1 MQDPRAVTAPGPFR
15 AVPQGGGPVFAPHMM
30 HTKRFASLNE
40 ARRFLALGL
49 PVLVTQVS
57 QMGMNFVDTAMT
69 GQAGTADMAAVA
81 VAGSI
86 WVPVSLLG
94 MGCLL
99 SLPAMMAHLVG
110 GGEQQ
115 RTPHLLRQGLWLS
128 AVLSLLLMAVFSL
141 LSLHLELFGLDA
153 ELAPLA
159 AGYLQAMLCG
169 LPGMMLFVN
178 MRGFLEGYA
187 RTRPAML
194 VGLLGLALNVPCNY
208 VLIYGK
214 LGLPQLGAVG
224 CGVATAL
231 CYWFMGLSLAW
242 YARREARCRGV
253 GPLFLPLLLPR
264 TAGEGAA
271 ARRVDRALVWRIFR
285 IGLPGAL
292 AACFES
298 SLFALTALLLAPLG
312 KVVVAGH
319 QIAMNFS
326 SIIYMLPLS
335 LNITVAIRV
344 GQNLGAG
351 RLERARLAAR
361 TALCLGLGLA
371 LLTLAATFCLRGPIA
386 LIYNSDPAV
395 LGLAAGLLGLAAFNQ
410 IPEALQTVSIGVL
423 RAYND
428 TRYILGVCLVSYWL
442 VGLGAGWTLARTDWI
457 VPPLGALGFWI
468 GYGLALWTS
477 YSLYALRM
485 RGLHRLDEA
494 AVRQRIRR

>member
-1 MQDPRAVTAPGPFR
+1 
-15 AVPQGGGPVFAPHMM
+15 MM
-30 HTKRFASLNE
+30 TKNRFFSLNE

-49 PVLVTQVS
+49 PVLVTQIA

-69 GQAGTADMAAVA
+69 GQASTADMAAVA
-81 VAGSI
+81 VSGSI

-128 AVLSLLLMAVFSL
+128 TLLSLVLMGVFAF

-159 AGYLQAMLCG
+159 AGYLRAMLFG

-178 MRGFLEGYA
+178 VRGFLEGYA

-231 CYWFMGLSLAW
+231 CYWFMAACMI
-242 YARREARCRGV
+242 YYVRRDAQYRDLH
-253 GPLFLPLLLPR
+253 PLFLPLLLPR
-264 TAGEGAA
+264 TAGEGGE
-271 ARRVDRALVWRIFR
+271 ARRVDWPLVWRIFR

-292 AACFES
+292 AACFEA
-298 SLFALTALLLAPLG
+298 SLFAVTALLLAPLG
-312 KVVVAGH
+312 KVIVAGH
-319 QIAMNFS
+319 QIAMNFAGMVF
-326 SIIYMLPLS
+326 MLPLS

-351 RLERARLAAR
+351 RLERARLSAR

-371 LLTLAATFCLRGPIA
+371 LLTMTTTLCLRPQIA
-386 LIYNSDPAV
+386 QIYNSDPAV
-395 LGLAAGLLGLAAFNQ
+395 LGLAVGLLVFAAVNQ
-410 IPEALQTVSIGVL
+410 IPESLQTVSIGVL

-428 TRYILGVCLVSYWL
+428 TRYILGVCLFSYWI
-442 VGLGAGWTLARTDWI
+442 VGLGTGWTLARTDWL
-457 VPPLGALGFWI
+457 VPAMGATGFWI
-468 GYGLALWTS
+468 GYGLALWVS
-477 YSLYALRM
+477 FSLYRLRM
-485 RGLHRLDEA
+485 GRLHRLDAE

>member
-1 MQDPRAVTAPGPFR
+1 
-15 AVPQGGGPVFAPHMM
+15 MM
-30 HTKRFASLNE
+30 TKNRFFSLNE

-49 PVLVTQVS
+49 PVLVTQIA

-69 GQAGTADMAAVA
+69 GQASTADMAAVA
-81 VAGSI
+81 VSGSI

-128 AVLSLLLMAVFSL
+128 SLLSLVLMGVFAF

-159 AGYLQAMLCG
+159 AGYLRAMLFG

-178 MRGFLEGYA
+178 VRGFLEGYA

-231 CYWFMGLSLAW
+231 CYWFMAACMI
-242 YARREARCRGV
+242 YYVRRDAQYRDLH
-253 GPLFLPLLLPR
+253 PLFLPLLLPR
-264 TAGEGAA
+264 TAPACGCEARARDAA
-271 ARRVDRALVWRIFR
+271 SPLAAPYTPEPVPCRFDFPLIWRILR

-292 AACFES
+292 AVFFEV
-298 SLFALTALLLAPLG
+298 SLFALSALLLAPLG
-312 KVVVAGH
+312 KVIVAGH

-326 SIIYMLPLS
+326 SIVYMLPLS
-335 LNITVAIRV
+335 LNITAAIRV
-344 GQNLGAG
+344 GQSVGAG
-351 RLERARLAAR
+351 RLGRARLSAR
-361 TALCLGLGLA
+361 TALCMGAVSSLIIAACTA
-371 LLTLAATFCLRGPIA
+371 LFREQIVH
-386 LIYNSDPAV
+386 IYNDDPAV
-395 LGLAAGLLGLAAFNQ
+395 TALAMSLLLLGSCYQLVD
-410 IPEALQTVSIGVL
+410 ALQTISIGIL

-428 TRYILGVCLVSYWL
+428 TRIISLVCFTSYWII
-442 VGLGAGWTLARTDWI
+442 GLPLGFTLARTDWLVPAMGPAGFWISYI
-457 VPPLGALGFWI
+457 VALGFGALCYLI
-468 GYGLALWTS
+468 RVHHLLGLDA
-477 YSLYALRM
+477 
-485 RGLHRLDEA
+485 E
-494 AVRQRIRR
+494 AVRRRFQR

>member
-1 MQDPRAVTAPGPFR
+1 MTRN
-15 AVPQGGGPVFAPHMM
+15 
-30 HTKRFASLNE
+30 RFFSLSE

-49 PVLVTQVS
+49 PVLVTQIA

-69 GQAGTADMAAVA
+69 GRASTADMAAVA
-81 VAGSI
+81 VSGSI

-110 GGEQQ
+110 GGEQR

-128 AVLSLLLMAVFSL
+128 GLLSLVLMGVFAF

-159 AGYLQAMLCG
+159 AGYLRAMLFG

-178 MRGFLEGYA
+178 VRGFLEGYA

-214 LGLPQLGAVG
+214 LGLPRLGAVG

-231 CYWFMGLSLAW
+231 CYWFMAVCMI
-242 YARREARCRGV
+242 YYVRRDAQYRDLH
-253 GPLFLPLLLPR
+253 PLFLPLLLPR
-264 TAGEGAA
+264 TARSCGCEARARDDASPLAA
-271 ARRVDRALVWRIFR
+271 PYTPEPVPCRFDVPLIWRILR

-292 AACFES
+292 AVFFEV
-298 SLFALTALLLAPLG
+298 SLFAVTALLLAPLG

-326 SIIYMLPLS
+326 SIVYMLPLS

-351 RLERARLAAR
+351 RLERARLSAR

-371 LLTLAATFCLRGPIA
+371 LLTMTATLCLRPQIA
-386 LIYNSDPAV
+386 RIYNADPAV
-395 LGLAAGLLGLAAFNQ
+395 LELAVLLLAFAAVNQ
-410 IPEALQTVSIGVL
+410 IPESLQTVSIGVL

-428 TRYILGVCLVSYWL
+428 TRYILGVCLFSYWI
-442 VGLGAGWTLARTDWI
+442 VGLGTGWALARTDWL
-457 VPPLGALGFWI
+457 VPAPGAPGFWT
-468 GYGLALWTS
+468 GYGLALWVS
-477 YSLYALRM
+477 FVLYRLRTG
-485 RGLHRLDEA
+485 RLHRLDAE
-494 AVRQRIRR
+494 AVRRRIRR

>member
-1 MQDPRAVTAPGPFR
+1 
-15 AVPQGGGPVFAPHMM
+15 MM
-30 HTKRFASLNE
+30 TKNRFFSLNE

-49 PVLVTQVS
+49 PVLVTQIA

-69 GQAGTADMAAVA
+69 GQASTADMAAVA
-81 VAGSI
+81 VSGSI

-128 AVLSLLLMAVFSL
+128 SLLSLVLMGVFAF

-159 AGYLQAMLCG
+159 AGYLRAMLFG

-178 MRGFLEGYA
+178 VRGFLEGYA

-231 CYWFMGLSLAW
+231 CYWFMAACMI
-242 YARREARCRGV
+242 YYVRRDAQYRDLH
-253 GPLFLPLLLPR
+253 PLFLPLLLPR
-264 TAGEGAA
+264 TAPACGCEARARDDASPLAA
-271 ARRVDRALVWRIFR
+271 PYTPEPVPCRFDFPLIWRILR

-292 AACFES
+292 AVFFEV
-298 SLFALTALLLAPLG
+298 SLFALSALLLAPLG
-312 KVVVAGH
+312 KVIVAGH
-319 QIAMNFS
+319 QIAMNFAGMVF
-326 SIIYMLPLS
+326 MLPLS

-351 RLERARLAAR
+351 RLERARLSAR

-371 LLTLAATFCLRGPIA
+371 LLTMTSTLCLRPQIA
-386 LIYNSDPAV
+386 QIYNSDPAV
-395 LGLAAGLLGLAAFNQ
+395 LGLAVGLLVFAAVNQ
-410 IPEALQTVSIGVL
+410 IPESLQTVSIGVL

-428 TRYILGVCLVSYWL
+428 TRYILGVCLFSYWI
-442 VGLGAGWTLARTDWI
+442 VGLGTGWTLARTDWL
-457 VPPLGALGFWI
+457 VPAMGATGFWI
-468 GYGLALWTS
+468 GYGLALWVS
-477 YSLYALRM
+477 FSLYRLRM
-485 RGLHRLDEA
+485 GRLHRLDAE

>member
-1 MQDPRAVTAPGPFR
+1 
-15 AVPQGGGPVFAPHMM
+15 MM
-30 HTKRFASLNE
+30 TKNRFFSLNE

-49 PVLVTQVS
+49 PVLVTQIA

-69 GQAGTADMAAVA
+69 GQASTADMAAVA
-81 VAGSI
+81 VSGSI

-128 AVLSLLLMAVFSL
+128 TLLSLVLMGVFAF

-159 AGYLQAMLCG
+159 AGYLRAMLFG

-178 MRGFLEGYA
+178 VRGFLEGYA

-231 CYWFMGLSLAW
+231 CYWFMGLTLAL
-242 YARREARCRGV
+242 YARREARCRKL

-264 TAGEGAA
+264 TAGEGGE
-271 ARRVDRALVWRIFR
+271 ARRVDWPLVWRIFR

-292 AACFES
+292 AACFEA
-298 SLFALTALLLAPLG
+298 SLFAVTALLLAPLG

-326 SIIYMLPLS
+326 SIVYMLPLS
-335 LNITVAIRV
+335 LNITAAIRV
-344 GQNLGAG
+344 GQSVGAG
-351 RLERARLAAR
+351 RLGRARLSAR
-361 TALCLGLGLA
+361 TALCMGAVSSLIIAACTA
-371 LLTLAATFCLRGPIA
+371 LFREQIVH
-386 LIYNSDPAV
+386 IYNDDPAV
-395 LGLAAGLLGLAAFNQ
+395 TALAMSLLLLGSCYQLVD
-410 IPEALQTVSIGVL
+410 ALQTISIGIL

-428 TRYILGVCLVSYWL
+428 TRIISLVCFTSYWII
-442 VGLGAGWTLARTDWI
+442 GLPLGFTLARTDWLVPAMGPAGFWISYI
-457 VPPLGALGFWI
+457 VALGFGALCYLI
-468 GYGLALWTS
+468 RVHHLHGLDA
-477 YSLYALRM
+477 
-485 RGLHRLDEA
+485 E
-494 AVRQRIRR
+494 AVRRRIQR